1 MAVAEQ
7 RIELANLL
15 AEIFQYIPTEWRD
28 KINDPEGDL
37 SHPGTPW
44 TARRGNN
51 LEKGVLLAHE
61 RLNKVIAFL
70 EELTHVQK
78 NLRLE
83 FLLLKASVTSGLTS
97 NIFVENFDSLQ
108 DIDLTHGSH
117 DAEDRKIYLR

>member
-1 MAVAEQ
+1 MAEE
-7 RIELANLL
+7 RIELPDLL

-28 KINDPEGDL
+28 KIDDPEGDL

-51 LEKGVLLAHE
+51 LEKGTQLAHL
-61 RLNKVIAFL
+61 RLNNIIAYL
-70 EELTHVQK
+70 EDMTHVQK

-97 NIFVENFDSLQ
+97 NIFVENFDSLE

-117 DAEDRKIYLR
+117 DVEDRKIYLR